1 LLAKVWG
8 REYMDELDYL
18 KVYVRRLRHKL
29 CEELGSGVC
38 IESERGVGYRLVT
51 ADGVPHQ
58 VPAR

>member
-1 LLAKVWG
+1 
-8 REYMDELDYL
+8 MDELDYL

-38 IESERGVGYRLVT
+38 IESERGVGYRLIA
-51 ADGVPHQ
+51 ADGVPQQ